1 MSMRYR
7 ILLSIIL
14 LLFCKISFAQEDYN
28 SARSLSDVDYIV
40 NLKLPSLDELLVA
53 VQINPSV
60 LEIDYMIKYSGRE
73 KRSRAREWLNYFAFN
88 ASYNYGVT
96 NNYFMY
102 QQTNV
107 PIADTYSQTSQNYY
121 FVGGGINLPLYH
133 IFNYSNRVKQQK
145 LYTEAQKQIRD
156 QKMDEIKVMVVSAY
170 FDAQAELSLLPHII
184 ENMQL
189 AQSQYDEAKLNFING
204 KIDKAILNDMKTN
217 QYKIVQEFQ
226 KSITTLKRAL
236 YNLEIYTHK
245 KIMNR

>member
-1 MSMRYR
+1 
-7 ILLSIIL
+7 
-14 LLFCKISFAQEDYN
+14 
-28 SARSLSDVDYIV
+28 
-40 NLKLPSLDELLVA
+40 
-53 VQINPSV
+53 
-60 LEIDYMIKYSGRE
+60 
-73 KRSRAREWLNYFAFN
+73 
-88 ASYNYGVT
+88 
-96 NNYFMY
+96 MY

-189 AQSQYDEAKLNFING
+189 AQSQYDEAKLNFINLRL
-204 KIDKAILNDMKTN
+204 ILKSGSFKTN
-217 QYKIVQEFQ
+217 PPSFSENDRINFSPLTGFLARNFQ
-226 KSITTLKRAL
+226 
-236 YNLEIYTHK
+236 
-245 KIMNR
+245 

>member
-1 MSMRYR
+1 MIYR
-7 ILLSIIL
+7 TVWIVILSL
-14 LLFCKISFAQEDYN
+14 LCKIAFAQDDY
-28 SARSLSDVDYIV
+28 SSVRSISDVDYII
-40 NLKLPSLDELLVA
+40 NMKLPSLDELLVA
-53 VQINPSV
+53 VEKNPSV
-60 LEIDYMIKYSGRE
+60 LESDYMIKYSERE
-73 KRSRAREWLNYFAFN
+73 KKSRAREWLNYFAFN

-102 QQTNV
+102 RQTNV
-107 PIADTYSQTSQNYY
+107 PVADTYSQNSQDYY

-133 IFNYSNRVKQQK
+133 IVNFSNRVKQQK

-156 QKMDEIKVMVVSAY
+156 RKIDEIKVQVIASY

-204 KIDKAILNDMKTN
+204 KIDKAVLNDMKTN

-226 KSITTLKRAL
+226 KSITTLKRSL
-236 YNLEIYTHK
+236 YYLEVYTHK
-245 KIMNR
+245 KIINR